1 MKFKGAVLCEQGHTF
16 AVVSVK
22 QDVIDKAAEADKVI
36 ASFEP
41 IFPGLKIVL
50 MRQDSDGKAFYY
62 GDTELSKMLTGIS
75 VRAIPLREYAWDD
88 E

>member
-1 MKFKGAVLCEQGHTF
+1 MKFKGAVLCELGHTF

-22 QDVIDKAAEADKVI
+22 QDVIDNPAEADKVI
-36 ASFEP
+36 ASFQP

-62 GDTELSKMLTGIS
+62 GDPELSKMLTGIS